1 MSDIPKTILIQA
13 KDPSLKITA
22 RIGKEGLTE
31 GLMNEISDQLLARKL
46 IKIKINRG
54 IFERNQ
60 KKLALQKICSECN
73 ARLIESRGNVA
84 ILFRK

>member
-1 MSDIPKTILIQA
+1 MSEIPKSVFVQA
-13 KDPSLKITA
+13 KDPSLRVTA

-31 GLMNEISDQLLARKL
+31 GLMKEISDQLAARSV

-60 KKLALQKICSECN
+60 KKIALQKICIECN
-73 ARLIESRGNVA
+73 AKLIESRGNVA
-84 ILFRK
+84 ILFRQ